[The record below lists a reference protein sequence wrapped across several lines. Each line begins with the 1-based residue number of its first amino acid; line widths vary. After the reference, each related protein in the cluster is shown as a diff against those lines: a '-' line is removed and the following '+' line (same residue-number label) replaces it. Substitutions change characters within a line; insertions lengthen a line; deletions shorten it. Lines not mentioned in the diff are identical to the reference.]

1 MLLWGLQG
9 GKGVACLARTCLGLW
24 GFPNVCLA
32 LRTLG
37 IFTVGDFFG
46 VTLGQGNWEE

>member
-24 GFPNVCLA
+24 GVSQCLPSSQD
-32 LRTLG
+32 LG
-37 IFTVGDFFG
+37 DFHSRGFFG